1 VGTRLPLPSET
12 HVRVGVGE
20 KILSAEGFTL
30 AELANLDPFQLEM
43 VKCMDTTCT
52 CTRTS
57 WRASTRHGH
66 ARPEHDEHDHG
77 EGRDRRL
84 GPQVDVKLMS
94 FIMGK
99 SDNMSYEK
107 AQITLLEIGQMQINL
122 NDDPEAIKLVLS
134 NMRHM
139 WNSLPE
145 KFGIDEMQLFD

>member
-1 VGTRLPLPSET
+1 
-12 HVRVGVGE
+12 
-20 KILSAEGFTL
+20 
-30 AELANLDPFQLEM
+30 
-43 VKCMDTTCT
+43 
-52 CTRTS
+52 
-57 WRASTRHGH
+57 
-66 ARPEHDEHDHG
+66 
-77 EGRDRRL
+77 
-84 GPQVDVKLMS
+84 MS